1 MPVHSDHKYAVL
13 YLMEAEGTKKDNIKM
28 DLKEISLYTV
38 FIWRRIGTSEYG
50 NEVIEFMHGT
60 KFVNQMREY

>member
-28 DLKEISLYTV
+28 DLKEIRYKLVYCIHLV
-38 FIWRRIGTSEYG
+38 QNR
-50 NEVIEFMHGT
+50 
-60 KFVNQMREY
+60 NQ